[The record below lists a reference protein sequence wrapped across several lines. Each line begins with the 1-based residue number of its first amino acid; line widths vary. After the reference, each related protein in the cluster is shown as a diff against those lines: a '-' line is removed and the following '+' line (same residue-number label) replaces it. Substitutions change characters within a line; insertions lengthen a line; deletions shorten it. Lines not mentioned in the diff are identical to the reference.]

1 MTTQIPPVVSTRIAI
16 SDRPISRTARDEIQA
31 LVSESLRDVAYTCG
45 RAWEAWQYGTMTQ
58 DDFSPAWEDDE
69 LVGSMA
75 DALILAGYVK
85 SQLVTTAE
93 EVRCL
98 PSGSFFTDSN
108 GRGYI
113 AMGNGPRRGYFGEN
127 APEDGWA
134 IPDLTSLP
142 FTVQFIPPYA

>member
-1 MTTQIPPVVSTRIAI
+1 MTAVR
-16 SDRPISRTARDEIQA
+16 EELA
-31 LVSESLRDVAYTCG
+31 LRLHLIECGSGCTDYTG
-45 RAWEAWQYGTMTQ
+45 K
-58 DDFSPAWEDDE
+58 DDDE
-69 LVGSMA
+69 DTSFLATA
-75 DALILAGYVK
+75 DALIKAGYSK
-85 SQLVTTAE
+85 PRTITTAE

-113 AMGNGPRRGYFGEN
+113 AMRSGPRRGYFGEN

-142 FTVQFIPPYA
+142 FTVHFVPPFAS